1 MSESHLDWIHFHKR
15 FPNIYPKS
23 IPNFASNSVPH
34 FYSHCNN
41 PSFLWGKFSGLK
53 GRATITLLMPNAR
66 YHQKRS
72 PTHHK
77 MTITIANT
85 DSMPNHAR
93 IVIIDERNIFGH
105 TKSNNTSN
113 YAHTTPHHRYYTE
126 NAIFILNNACKVEN
140 KHSNRYID
148 SYISQTQSSSQSPTN
163 SDDTWKV
170 KYSEKYCA
178 SNCEEHSRFGATHPN
193 SQSLTNGY
201 DTSTFFLKSDH

>member
-1 MSESHLDWIHFHKR
+1 MS
-15 FPNIYPKS
+15 
-23 IPNFASNSVPH
+23 
-34 FYSHCNN
+34 
-41 PSFLWGKFSGLK
+41 PSFLWGEFSRLK
-53 GRATITLLMPNAR
+53 RRATITLLMPNAR

-126 NAIFILNNACKVEN
+126 NAIFILNNACKVGN

-148 SYISQTQSSSQSPTN
+148 SYISQTHPSSQSPTN
-163 SDDTWKV
+163 SDDTRKV

-178 SNCEEHSRFGATHPN
+178 SNCEEHSRFGATHTN
-193 SQSLTNGY
+193 SQSLTKGY
-201 DTSTFFLKSDH
+201 YAIFDHFFKETYHRTINICVSWIGKLIRRGNTHCEEYIYKN